1 MHFAYIVYC
10 QYAPCIEIHFVTSS
24 RINQCVRHARN
35 ILRTASIARDLD
47 ARTRVKETR
56 KRERAKQ
63 IEFDKWGAARGQKE
77 RALSSACNSRQGLRF
92 LHDREV
98 CANQFFFFILT
109 VEFLVSLARGGGGGD
124 RETEKQL
131 RGSQNTYHRARDR
144 DEDKRQKQRQKETER
159 DR

>member
-56 KRERAKQ
+56 KRERGQNRWNSINGGSEGAKRTSTK
-63 IEFDKWGAARGQKE
+63 F
-77 RALSSACNSRQGLRF
+77 C
-92 LHDREV
+92 V
-98 CANQFFFFILT
+98 
-109 VEFLVSLARGGGGGD
+109 
-124 RETEKQL
+124 
-131 RGSQNTYHRARDR
+131 
-144 DEDKRQKQRQKETER
+144 
-159 DR
+159 